1 MEFKV
6 QLHVCTCVAHYLE
19 RVSYSPASSGTRP
32 VLVMQ
37 FSALNKELS
46 SSSNLLTLTGK
57 KIKQMQEVQVC
68 IPLFKGSFLDI
79 HLSENIYSAG
89 QT

>member
-1 MEFKV
+1 MHDVHNGEATTWSSK
-6 QLHVCTCVAHYLE
+6 Y
-19 RVSYSPASSGTRP
+19 SYMYVLRIIWREWGILLQ

-46 SSSNLLTLTGK
+46 SSSSLLTLTGK

-68 IPLFKGSFLDI
+68 KHNL
-79 HLSENIYSAG
+79 
-89 QT
+89 